1 LQKKQERGLLLFVP
15 DAKTGTKFS
24 NFYQFPNCRKKRLTT
39 VKLPFIILSIEINK
53 EELDMEKLYKVQQ
66 TITLKVETEITAS
79 SKAEAKWLLEQ
90 GAGDF
95 DEGLA
100 SSTATFKVLHEI
112 DEPMARI

>member
-1 LQKKQERGLLLFVP
+1 
-15 DAKTGTKFS
+15 
-24 NFYQFPNCRKKRLTT
+24 
-39 VKLPFIILSIEINK
+39 
-53 EELDMEKLYKVQQ
+53 MEKLYKVQQ